1 MSTES
6 PAPEP
11 FPASQA
17 WLLDNPLGRA
27 QARGILRRLP
37 IEPGLRVLD
46 FGCGPGRVTIPAA
59 RLVGDGGE
67 VFAVDLQ
74 PAMLAIVAR
83 RAAREGLRDVR
94 TLEAAAGDGA
104 LPVGGYDL
112 ALLTFVLGEI
122 PADLRPSAVREIASA
137 LRPGG
142 ALAVV
147 EGLMDPHR
155 QSRETVLALA
165 EQAGLRLER
174 EDQRLTSTLFLLRK
188 SMGQEPGPGP
198 G

>member
-1 MSTES
+1 MAS
-6 PAPEP
+6 PEP

-27 QARGILRRLP
+27 QARGILRRLL
-37 IEPGLRVLD
+37 IEPGMRVLD
-46 FGCGPGRVTIPAA
+46 FGCGPGRLTTPIA

-67 VFAVDLQ
+67 VLAVDVQ

-83 RAAREGLRDVR
+83 RVAREGLRNVR
-94 TLEAAAGDGA
+94 TLAAAAGDGA
-104 LPVGGYDL
+104 LPVGVYDL

-122 PADLRPSAVREIASA
+122 PADRRSSAVREIARA

-142 ALAVV
+142 ALAVG
-147 EGLMDPHR
+147 EGFMDPHR
-155 QSRETVLALA
+155 QSREAVLALA

-174 EDQRLTSTLFLLRK
+174 EDGRLTSTLFLLRK
-188 SMGQEPGPGP
+188 PTDQEPGEGP